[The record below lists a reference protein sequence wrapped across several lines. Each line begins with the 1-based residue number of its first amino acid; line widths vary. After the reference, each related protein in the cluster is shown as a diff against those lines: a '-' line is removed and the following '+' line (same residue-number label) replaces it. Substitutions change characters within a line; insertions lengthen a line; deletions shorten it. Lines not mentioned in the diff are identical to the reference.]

1 MRSFVSERAKETP
14 ISGIRVIFEKAQR
27 VSDVIRLEVGE
38 PDFDTPEHIRAAA
51 VRALN
56 KGETHYTS
64 SAGVLELRE
73 EISRKFRV
81 DNSLEYDA
89 KTQIVVSAG
98 AVNSLN
104 LALMTIIDPGDE
116 VLIPDPGWAN
126 YEVLIGLAQGVPV
139 RYPLRERNSFKS
151 DPEELR
157 GKISP
162 KTKAII
168 VCTPSNPTG
177 SVLDI
182 RHLQEIASIAEEYD
196 LMVISD
202 EVYEKI
208 IYGNAVH
215 QSIGALPGMA
225 NRVVTVNAFSKT
237 YAMTGWRLGYAGGP
251 SEVIGQMIKLNTGL
265 NTCASS
271 ISQIAGIEALRGPQ
285 DSVRQM
291 REEYL
296 RRRDFLLERL
306 RQVPGFTCVVPEGA
320 FYSFPNIQKFGLSSF
335 DFAMA
340 LLDRAKVSTVPG
352 SAFGPLGEGYVRFS
366 YANSMERIGK
376 AMDRIQEA
384 IRSGLKVNKA

>member
-1 MRSFVSERAKETP
+1 
-14 ISGIRVIFEKAQR
+14 
-27 VSDVIRLEVGE
+27 
-38 PDFDTPEHIRAAA
+38 
-51 VRALN
+51 
-56 KGETHYTS
+56 
-64 SAGVLELRE
+64 
-73 EISRKFRV
+73 
-81 DNSLEYDA
+81 
-89 KTQIVVSAG
+89 
-98 AVNSLN
+98 
-104 LALMTIIDPGDE
+104 MTIIDPGDE
-116 VLIPDPGWAN
+116 VLVPDPGWAN

-162 KTKAII
+162 KAKAII

-366 YANSMERIGK
+366 YANSIERIGK

>member
-51 VRALN
+51 IRALN

-116 VLIPDPGWAN
+116 VLVPDPGWAN

-162 KTKAII
+162 KAKAII

-306 RQVPGFTCVVPEGA
+306 RQIPGFTCVVPEGA
-320 FYSFPNIQKFGLSSF
+320 FYAFPNIQKFGLSSF

-376 AMDRIQEA
+376 AMDRIQET